1 MFGSVR
7 LVQEVTRSNQE
18 TTTNTTTPNSAEASM
33 MVEESSTASDLT
45 SEHVEQT
52 SNEPV
57 KSTQINEKGNTESK
71 QDIPQ
76 EQEQQNQQQ
85 QQTYIHPQ
93 HIRPQ
98 QPASSAQQTQQQQ
111 QQQQQTLPCWSTPT
125 QHIPITFSAITSHSV
140 LSSYKSRDFRN
151 LFAATNTTNVNSATP
166 SSSSSPMPTTKS
178 HTRKNSKYTI
188 RHHRTRQSSFNGASN
203 SPGYFSTNS
212 ILRKQP
218 PTHLHHHHQQ
228 NFLQLQEER
237 QKSKSQKLLCLWPLP
252 TVTRY
257 MILIAL
263 FVSTLNCLH
272 ILDLSCSAPS
282 FVIYRF
288 DIKNMILSPFLFDW
302 TLPSI
307 ALFGWNVLILG
318 LFEESLAHMVG
329 GTKRFIQLLLV
340 LFTTVSLLRVCL
352 GLIFSK
358 ATGYAFPSL
367 FFSNTMHECSQG
379 LSPFLFALLVVQSLS
394 IDDKYILI
402 YGQEDSNHKLTVRK
416 VTLQFFMCLVN
427 YTNSNILWWSIS
439 GLIMG
444 FLSTI
449 TLQGLLAYEKRE
461 DSAKVKDVSEFI
473 TLEHY
478 RRTPLWRLIW
488 SSVKKGIAV
497 IGLTLPVLMAWNSY
511 YTRESM
517 VTSTELS
524 TISQDRYLFT
534 FVFMTAPRRGDPAYL
549 TRTIESYLEN
559 WPEYPS
565 PNSPYQR
572 MQAIIYTHFS
582 NHSQYDL
589 AKEHFS
595 NTTKG
600 QRYLKWVREDG
611 NDWNQR
617 MHVSKALDFVT
628 ETYQSTYY
636 ALMEDDFP
644 VCGAHEWHA
653 IENVIYKAEKF
664 VPNHCGVFVGTGG
677 SGLFLKPDLARLA
690 SQLLLSYVDMPPD
703 IIIQKCLIGD
713 LPECSSCS
721 NSLVTSKTLLMYHIG
736 YNTSTSADRVYRKD
750 EFQCGWRHP
759 FNGNPSVVTL

>member
-1 MFGSVR
+1 MSDSLFYKMFGSVR
-7 LVQEVTRSNQE
+7 LVQEVTRSNQSSA
-18 TTTNTTTPNSAEASM
+18 TNTATPNSAEESILTI
-33 MVEESSTASDLT
+33 EETSAPSNASDLT
-45 SEHVEQT
+45 SDDIDPNNGILLET
-52 SNEPV
+52 
-57 KSTQINEKGNTESK
+57 TQINEKIELEPEHK
-71 QDIPQ
+71 Q
-76 EQEQQNQQQ
+76 EEQQQHTYIHQQHIHQRQPAFSAVQQQ
-85 QQTYIHPQ
+85 QQK
-93 HIRPQ
+93 
-98 QPASSAQQTQQQQ
+98 
-111 QQQQQTLPCWSTPT
+111 TLPCWSTTPC
-125 QHIPITFSAITSHSV
+125 HIPITFSAITSPNLQPCNKPS
-140 LSSYKSRDFRN
+140 DFRN
-151 LFAATNTTNVNSATP
+151 VFTASNTTQTNTAP
-166 SSSSSPMPTTKS
+166 SPAVKT

-188 RHHRTRQSSFNGASN
+188 RHHRTRQSSFNSTTN
-203 SPGYFSTNS
+203 PPGHLFPGSL
-212 ILRKQP
+212 LRKQQ
-218 PTHLHHHHQQ
+218 PTHHH
-228 NFLQLQEER
+228 NFLQLQEEQ

-257 MILIAL
+257 MILVAL
-263 FVSTLNCLH
+263 IVSTLDCFH

-282 FVIYRF
+282 FVVYRF
-288 DIKNMILSPFLFDW
+288 DFKNMIFSPFLFDW
-302 TLPSI
+302 TLPTM

-329 GTKRFIQLLLV
+329 GTRRFVQLLV
-340 LFTTVSLLRVCL
+340 FLFASVSLLRVCL
-352 GLIFSK
+352 GLLFSK
-358 ATGYAFPSL
+358 STGYAFPTL

-416 VTLQFFMCLVN
+416 VTLQLFMCLVN
-427 YTNSNILWWSIS
+427 YTNSNILWWSVS

-444 FLSTI
+444 LLSTI
-449 TLQGLLAYEKRE
+449 TLQALLAWQKRE
-461 DSAKVKDVSEFI
+461 DSSKVKDVSEFI

-478 RRTPLWRLIW
+478 RRTPLWRLLW
-488 SSVKKGIAV
+488 SSVQKCFVV
-497 IGLTLPVLMAWNSY
+497 IGLTLPILMAWNSY

-517 VTSTELS
+517 VSSAELNA
-524 TISQDRYLFT
+524 ISQDRYLFT

-559 WPEYPS
+559 WPEHPS
-565 PNSPYQR
+565 PSSPYNR

-600 QRYLKWVREDG
+600 QQYLKWIREEG
-611 NDWNQR
+611 VGWNQR
-617 MHVSKALDFVT
+617 LHVSKALDFAT

-644 VCGAHEWHA
+644 VCGAHEWHD
-653 IENVIYKAEKF
+653 IENVIYKAEKNA
-664 VPNHCGVFVGTGG
+664 PHHCGIFVGTGG

-690 SQLLLSYVDMPPD
+690 SKLLLTYVDMPPD
-703 IIIQKCLIGD
+703 IIIQKCLMGD
-713 LPECSSCS
+713 LTECSSCTD
-721 NSLVTSKTLLMYHIG
+721 SLVTSKTLLMYHIG

-759 FNGNPSVVTL
+759 FNGNPSVITL